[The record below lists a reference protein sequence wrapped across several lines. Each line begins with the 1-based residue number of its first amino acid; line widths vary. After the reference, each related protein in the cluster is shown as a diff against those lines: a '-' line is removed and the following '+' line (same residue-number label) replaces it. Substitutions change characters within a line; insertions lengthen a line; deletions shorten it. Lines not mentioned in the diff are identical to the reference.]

1 MKATVEVD
9 GIITNII
16 EIPDGASYEDYG
28 AREYVS
34 TDSIAESVLEK
45 QYEDRRRVE
54 RDEAFTSTL
63 DILNP
68 LWYDSLL
75 PLQKENLATWRQQ
88 WLDYPSTGV
97 TPDNTL
103 IQDIF

>member
-1 MKATVEVD
+1 MKATIEVD
-9 GIITNII
+9 GVITNII

-34 TDSIAESVLEK
+34 DDAIAQPVMDK
-45 QYEDRRRVE
+45 RYEHIRRVE
-54 RDEAFTSTL
+54 RDEVFTSTL

-68 LWYDSLL
+68 LWYASLSTS
-75 PLQKENLATWRQQ
+75 QQDNLAVWRQQ

-97 TPDNTL
+97 IPDNIL